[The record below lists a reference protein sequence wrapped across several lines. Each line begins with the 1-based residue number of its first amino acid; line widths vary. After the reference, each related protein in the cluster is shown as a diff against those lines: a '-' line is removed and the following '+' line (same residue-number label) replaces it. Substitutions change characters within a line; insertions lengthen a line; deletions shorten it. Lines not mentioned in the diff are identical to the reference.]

1 MDLSIVNQNQEERI
15 SSLELAE
22 LCGKQHKNVLADIK
36 KMEPSYLKMFGDG
49 LTFKLIYYTDKANR
63 QKPCY
68 SLTKS
73 QSLALVSG
81 YNVDIRLAVQK
92 RWEELETQHQAQQNI
107 YANKTVGEVALM
119 HAQIL
124 IENEKLSIENTE
136 QKSQIQLFSATNKDK
151 LFGEVAKI
159 IEVAPNSLF
168 RAMRYKGHL
177 IKNNAPSQRMI
188 KSGIMKYKKHS
199 KATCVTPYFTEKGLK
214 WILKYADNI
223 KKAIEIMDKV
233 Q

>member
-1 MDLSIVNQNQEERI
+1 MDLSIVNQNQEEKI

-119 HAQIL
+119 HAQVL

-177 IKNNAPSQRMI
+177 VRGNAPSQRMI
-188 KSGIMKYKKHS
+188 KSGIMKYKKHN

>member
-1 MDLSIVNQNQEERI
+1 MDLSLINQSKEERI

-22 LCGKQHKNVLADIK
+22 LCGKQHGHVMRDIK
-36 KMEPSYLKMFGDG
+36 TMEPSYIEVFGGHSRFG
-49 LTFKLIYYTDKANR
+49 LSSYTNTQNKK
-63 QKPCY
+63 QPCY
-68 SLTKS
+68 LLTKS
-73 QSLALVSG
+73 QSLFVVSS
-81 YNVDIRLAVQK
+81 YNATIRAMVQK

-119 HAQIL
+119 HAQVL
-124 IENEKLSIENTE
+124 IENEKLSIENNE

-177 IKNNAPSQRMI
+177 VRGNAPSQRMI

>member
-1 MDLSIVNQNQEERI
+1 M
-15 SSLELAE
+15 
-22 LCGKQHKNVLADIK
+22 
-36 KMEPSYLKMFGDG
+36 
-49 LTFKLIYYTDKANR
+49 
-63 QKPCY
+63 
-68 SLTKS
+68 
-73 QSLALVSG
+73 
-81 YNVDIRLAVQK
+81 VQK

-119 HAQIL
+119 HAQVL

-177 IKNNAPSQRMI
+177 VRGNAPSQRMI

-223 KKAIEIMDKV
+223 KKAIEIMNKV